1 MNELFL
7 LAAIPS
13 KHQETDMNIEQENIE
28 QESGGRKSSER
39 KRLAAQIASPVAY
52 ELKTEN

>member
-1 MNELFL
+1 
-7 LAAIPS
+7 
-13 KHQETDMNIEQENIE
+13 MNIEQENIE